1 MCSFVSTLIHVYWWV
16 ALEINS
22 KQQEANSESLFLMI
36 QALNRINEKL
46 ETMLDI
52 NTKILK
58 INEAL
63 LEKMG
68 KQDLS
73 TEFRREPDAMAIL
86 NLPLAL
92 RKTIMV
98 LYKLEKATADDLAQ
112 ETKRLRAVES
122 AAANELVRM
131 GFIKKKR
138 EGRDVYFFIEN
149 PEEYKEYG

>member
-1 MCSFVSTLIHVYWWV
+1 MYFCIYTNTRLLGGPTI
-16 ALEINS
+16 EIKPN
-22 KQQEANSESLFLMI
+22 QQQANSESLLLII
-36 QALNRINEKL
+36 QTLNSINEKL
-46 ETMLDI
+46 ETILDL
-52 NTKILK
+52 NAKLLR

-63 LEKMG
+63 LEKTG
-68 KQDLS
+68 KKTSLPG
-73 TEFRREPDAMAIL
+73 FRKEPDAMEIL

-98 LYKLEKATADDLAQ
+98 LYKLEKATADDLAL

-149 PEEYKEYG
+149 PEEKEYG

>member
-1 MCSFVSTLIHVYWWV
+1 LGGPTI
-16 ALEINS
+16 EIKPN
-22 KQQEANSESLFLMI
+22 QQQANSESLLLII
-36 QALNRINEKL
+36 QTLNSINEKL
-46 ETMLDI
+46 ETILDL
-52 NTKILK
+52 NAKLLR

-63 LEKMG
+63 LEKTG
-68 KQDLS
+68 KKTSLPG
-73 TEFRREPDAMAIL
+73 FRKEPDAMEIL

-98 LYKLEKATADDLAQ
+98 LYKLEKATADDLAL

-149 PEEYKEYG
+149 PEEKEYG

>member
-1 MCSFVSTLIHVYWWV
+1 ML
-16 ALEINS
+16 
-22 KQQEANSESLFLMI
+22 LMI
-36 QALNRINEKL
+36 QTLNSINEKL
-46 ETMLDI
+46 ETILDL
-52 NTKILK
+52 NAKLLK

-63 LEKMG
+63 LEKAG
-68 KQDLS
+68 KKPFS
-73 TEFRREPDAMAIL
+73 SGFRREPDAMAIL

-98 LYKLEKATADDLAQ
+98 LYKIEKATADDLAL

-138 EGRDVYFFIEN
+138 EGREVYFFIED
-149 PEEYKEYG
+149 PEETEYG

>member
-1 MCSFVSTLIHVYWWV
+1 MYFCIYTNTRLLGGPQI
-16 ALEINS
+16 EIKSN
-22 KQQEANSESLFLMI
+22 QQQANSESLMLMI
-36 QALNRINEKL
+36 QTLNSINEKL
-46 ETMLDI
+46 ETILDL
-52 NTKILK
+52 NAKLLR

-63 LEKMG
+63 LEKTG
-68 KQDLS
+68 KKTSLPG
-73 TEFRREPDAMAIL
+73 FRKEPDAMEIL

-98 LYKLEKATADDLAQ
+98 LYKLEKATADDLAL

-149 PEEYKEYG
+149 PEEKEYG

>member
-1 MCSFVSTLIHVYWWV
+1 MKSDQNQVTF
-16 ALEINS
+16 
-22 KQQEANSESLFLMI
+22 ESLVLMI
-36 QALNRINEKL
+36 QALNSINEKL
-46 ETMLDI
+46 ETILDV
-52 NTKILK
+52 NTKLLK

-63 LEKMG
+63 LERTDKKDVLG
-68 KQDLS
+68 
-73 TEFRREPDAMAIL
+73 EFRKEPDAMAIL

-98 LYKLEKATADDLAQ
+98 LYKLDKATADDLAL

-138 EGRDVYFFIEN
+138 EGREVYFFIEN
-149 PEEYKEYG
+149 PEEKEYG

>member
-1 MCSFVSTLIHVYWWV
+1 LGGPQI
-16 ALEINS
+16 EIKP
-22 KQQEANSESLFLMI
+22 KQQQANSESLLLII
-36 QALNRINEKL
+36 QTLNSINEKL
-46 ETMLDI
+46 EIILDL
-52 NTKILK
+52 NAKLLR
-58 INEAL
+58 INEVL
-63 LEKMG
+63 LEKTG
-68 KQDLS
+68 KKIS
-73 TEFRREPDAMAIL
+73 SPGFMKEPDAMEIL

-98 LYKLEKATADDLAQ
+98 LYKLEKATADDLAL

-149 PEEYKEYG
+149 PEEQQYG

>member
-1 MCSFVSTLIHVYWWV
+1 MYFCIYNATHLLGGSKI
-16 ALEINS
+16 EINS
-22 KQQEANSESLFLMI
+22 NHEQTSSESFALMI
-36 QALNRINEKL
+36 QALNSINEKL
-46 ETMLDI
+46 ETILDL
-52 NTKILK
+52 NTKMLK

-63 LEKMG
+63 LEKVD
-68 KQDLS
+68 KKDFL
-73 TEFRREPDAMAIL
+73 TEFRKEPDAMAIL

-98 LYKLEKATADDLAQ
+98 LYKLEKATADDLAL

-138 EGRDVYFFIEN
+138 EGREVFFFIEN
-149 PEEYKEYG
+149 PEEKEYG